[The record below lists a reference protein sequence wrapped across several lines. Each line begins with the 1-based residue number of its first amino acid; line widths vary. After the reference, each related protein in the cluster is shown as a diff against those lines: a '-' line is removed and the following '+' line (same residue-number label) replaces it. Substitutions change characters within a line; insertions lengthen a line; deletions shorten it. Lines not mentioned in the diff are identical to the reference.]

1 MAKRG
6 KKINRREDLLDAAL
20 EAFVDRG
27 YEGTSV
33 SELARATD
41 LSKAAFVYHFASK
54 EELLFDLSTPLL
66 EELDEVVER
75 HEAVDGEPSAD
86 EMLAEYLEALW
97 RHRDV
102 AAWIDGDKSVL
113 NHGDL
118 GARLDANNRRAH
130 RLLAGPRPTA
140 INRAKASAILGM
152 LWRPI
157 RNGYLGSNP
166 ATRRAIVDLASGA
179 AAAM

>member
-1 MAKRG
+1 MGKRG
-6 KKINRREDLLDAAL
+6 KQVNRREDLLDAAL

-33 SELARATD
+33 ADLARATD

-54 EELLFDLSTPLL
+54 EELLFELSTPLL
-66 EELDEVVER
+66 DELDEVVAR
-75 HEAVDGEPSAD
+75 HEPSTSAICVR

-118 GARLDANNRRAH
+118 GARLDVNNRRAH
-130 RLLAGPRPTA
+130 RLLAGPRPSA
-140 INRAKASAILGM
+140 ENRAKASAILGM

-166 ATRRAIVDLASGA
+166 ATRRAIVDLATGA
-179 AAAM
+179 VAAL